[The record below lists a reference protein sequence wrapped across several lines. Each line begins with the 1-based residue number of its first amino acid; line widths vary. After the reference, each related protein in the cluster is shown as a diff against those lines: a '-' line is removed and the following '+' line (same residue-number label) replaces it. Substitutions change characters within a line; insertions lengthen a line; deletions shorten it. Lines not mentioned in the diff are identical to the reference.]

1 MRDVTYLESLKRIIE
16 LAAAEI
22 LPKHPANADIY
33 NALAEAMVGQAIR
46 YFGLDGLICQRSQP
60 KAA

>member
-1 MRDVTYLESLKRIIE
+1 MIGLSEDSLKQHTNDGWQLI
-16 LAAAEI
+16 
-22 LPKHPANADIY
+22 D